1 MFNQKQQTMK
11 KFTILNLIIVFLLA
25 FSFQSLFF
33 LVEFFDDFESGT
45 DNWELT
51 GDWGLTDEYSYSA
64 SNSMTDSPGGNYA
77 ASLDTYCTMAEG
89 VDISDPGILSA
100 EVSFWAIYDIETSID
115 FDWVKVQASDDD
127 FSSWAD
133 IGIFNGEGNLDP
145 WIEYSYSLGAY
156 IGSDNVKIR
165 FHFHSDGGYE
175 VDGIYFDDFTV
186 MSSDVDDAPPYIGY
200 SNPPK
205 FYEGSADE
213 YNIEAELIDVSG
225 ISSAMVY
232 YTVDDGDE
240 MSVEGVNTEGNTYEF
255 TIPAQDPGS
264 MVVFHIEAIDDSE
277 ANNTAT
283 SQDYKYI
290 AGMYWY
296 YDDPE
301 VAFYSNILAGEG
313 AAVVF
318 TLPDN
323 VQLVTG
329 LIRNYED
336 QSTPPNKDFMFHV
349 WTAGANGPEDDMIT
363 PFSVTPAATPAN
375 PNPMTV
381 VDLRD
386 YVEELSGIS
395 GDVFIGMIAPE
406 DTVKI
411 TMATLFAN
419 RSFALSG
426 GSWGPAAYDFHFRL
440 VTTSPS
446 TGISPIDQSELFA
459 LVFPNPATDILYIES
474 KVGDIGNIQV
484 VNAKGQIVYS
494 DKVNTEKTQ
503 IKISNLN
510 PGVYFVKVET
520 VKGIKTKKIIVE

>member
-1 MFNQKQQTMK
+1 
-11 KFTILNLIIVFLLA
+11 
-25 FSFQSLFF
+25 
-33 LVEFFDDFESGT
+33 
-45 DNWELT
+45 
-51 GDWGLTDEYSYSA
+51 
-64 SNSMTDSPGGNYA
+64 
-77 ASLDTYCTMAEG
+77 
-89 VDISDPGILSA
+89 
-100 EVSFWAIYDIETSID
+100 
-115 FDWVKVQASDDD
+115 
-127 FSSWAD
+127 
-133 IGIFNGEGNLDP
+133 
-145 WIEYSYSLGAY
+145 
-156 IGSDNVKIR
+156 
-165 FHFHSDGGYE
+165 
-175 VDGIYFDDFTV
+175 
-186 MSSDVDDAPPYIGY
+186 
-200 SNPPK
+200 
-205 FYEGSADE
+205 
-213 YNIEAELIDVSG
+213 
-225 ISSAMVY
+225 
-232 YTVDDGDE
+232 
-240 MSVEGVNTEGNTYEF
+240 
-255 TIPAQDPGS
+255 
-264 MVVFHIEAIDDSE
+264 
-277 ANNTAT
+277 
-283 SQDYKYI
+283 
-290 AGMYWY
+290 MYWY